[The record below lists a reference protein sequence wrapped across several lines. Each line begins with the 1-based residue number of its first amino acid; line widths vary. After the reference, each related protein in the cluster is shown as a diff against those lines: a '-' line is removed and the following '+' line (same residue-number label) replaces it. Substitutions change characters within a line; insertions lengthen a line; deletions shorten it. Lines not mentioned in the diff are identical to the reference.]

1 MKGKFINPFTD
12 VGFKRIFG
20 SEESKSVLIYLLN
33 TVIGDENCIVSIE
46 YTDKEHPSESTEG
59 KTVIYDI
66 YCTTSDGRRI
76 IVEMQSERQHNF
88 KKRTLYYVARSIS
101 RQIMKGEA
109 DYEYDAV
116 YLVSLL
122 NFTDRSISD
131 DIRTEV
137 RLMDMKHKRA
147 FMNEM
152 RMIYVQLP
160 LMKKTEEECDNDLDY
175 WIYILNNMET
185 LDKIP
190 FTDKNPAFVELIDLA
205 TYQNMSEDEQVAY
218 DRSLKRMWD
227 YDNMLRG
234 EREYAMAEGEARGE
248 ARGRAEGEA
257 RGRAEGRAE
266 GEAKVARNMK
276 NLGVPIDII
285 IQASGLTKEQ
295 IEEL

>member
-33 TVIGDENCIVSIE
+33 TVIGDENRIVSIE

-101 RQIMKGEA
+101 RQIMKGET

-185 LDKIP
+185 LDKMP
-190 FTDKNPAFVELIDLA
+190 FTEKNPAFVELIDLA

-234 EREYAMAEGEARGE
+234 EREYAMAEGEARG
-248 ARGRAEGEA
+248 RAEGEA
-257 RGRAEGRAE
+257 MEK
-266 GEAKVARNMK
+266 AKIAK
-276 NLGVPIDII
+276 NLKGLAVPIEII
-285 IQASGLTKEQ
+285 VQASGLTKEQ

>member
-1 MKGKFINPFTD
+1 MLQNMKGKFINPLTD

-33 TVIGDENCIVSIE
+33 TVIGDENRIVSIE

-101 RQIMKGEA
+101 RQIMKGET

-248 ARGRAEGEA
+248 ARGRAREK
-257 RGRAEGRAE
+257 
-266 GEAKVARNMK
+266 AKIAKNMK
-276 NLGVPIDII
+276 NLAVPIDII
-285 IQASGLTKEQ
+285 IKASGLTKEQ
-295 IEEL
+295 IEAL

>member
-1 MKGKFINPFTD
+1 MLQNMKGKFINPFTD

-33 TVIGDENCIVSIE
+33 TVIGDENRIVSIE

-101 RQIMKGEA
+101 RQIMKGET

-248 ARGRAEGEA
+248 ARGRAREK
-257 RGRAEGRAE
+257 
-266 GEAKVARNMK
+266 AKIAKNMK
-276 NLGVPIDII
+276 NLAVPIDII

-295 IEEL
+295 IEAL

>member
-1 MKGKFINPFTD
+1 M
-12 VGFKRIFG
+12 
-20 SEESKSVLIYLLN
+20 N
-33 TVIGDENCIVSIE
+33 TLIGDENCIVSIE

-101 RQIMKGEA
+101 RQIMKGET

-248 ARGRAEGEA
+248 ARG
-257 RGRAEGRAE
+257 
-266 GEAKVARNMK
+266 EAKVARNMK
-276 NLGVPIDII
+276 NLIAKKLKGLSVPIDII

-295 IEEL
+295 IEAL